1 MLGKGWTTQTDRH
14 MLQNQGVVHGR
25 IAIFEMGKIDVF
37 FDILVLGIELSKASK
52 LVNGRIECWWN
63 QSMGGPACSSLDGH
77 DQQRGAKKR
86 F

>member
-25 IAIFEMGKIDVF
+25 IAIFEMDVF

-63 QSMGGPACSSLDGH
+63 QSMRGPACSSVMGLDGH
-77 DQQRGAKKR
+77 DQQRRAKKR